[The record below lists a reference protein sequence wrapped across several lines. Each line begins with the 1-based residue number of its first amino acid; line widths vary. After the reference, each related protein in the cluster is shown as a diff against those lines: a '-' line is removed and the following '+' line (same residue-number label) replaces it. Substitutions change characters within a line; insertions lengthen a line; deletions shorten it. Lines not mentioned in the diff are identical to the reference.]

1 MVFRNDIAFLPPEK
15 ERALVRTQ
23 SLANVKE
30 LYYRNKISEY
40 MSSISKRYKA
50 ELIELKDES
59 IPKNA
64 SDLVLNSIKDTEG
77 NRILEYVNSSD
88 YVIALCIDGVKTTNQ
103 GMRKQLDKAAS
114 LGKDT
119 VVFIIGGSLG
129 LSDKVVKR
137 ANYKLSF
144 SDMTFPHQLM
154 RVMLLAEINEVVLL

>member
-1 MVFRNDIAFLPPEK
+1 MNIITVG
-15 ERALVRTQ
+15 
-23 SLANVKE
+23 NVKE

>member
-1 MVFRNDIAFLPPEK
+1 MNIKIITVG
-15 ERALVRTQ
+15 
-23 SLANVKE
+23 NVKE

-129 LSDKVVKR
+129 LSGKVVKR

-154 RVMLLAEINEVVLL
+154 RVMLLAEINEVVSL

>member
-1 MVFRNDIAFLPPEK
+1 MNIKIITVG
-15 ERALVRTQ
+15 
-23 SLANVKE
+23 NVKE

-114 LGKDT
+114 LGKDI

-154 RVMLLAEINEVVLL
+154 RVMLLAEINEVVSL

>member
-1 MVFRNDIAFLPPEK
+1 MNIKIITVG
-15 ERALVRTQ
+15 
-23 SLANVKE
+23 NVKE

-40 MSSISKRYKA
+40 MNSIPKRYKA

-64 SDLVLNSIKDTEG
+64 GDNVLNSIKETEG
-77 NRILEYVNSSD
+77 SRILECVNSSD
-88 YVIALCIDGVKTTNQ
+88 YVIALCIDGIKTTNQ
-103 GMRKQLDKAAS
+103 GMTRQLDKAAS

-129 LSDKVVKR
+129 LSDAVVKR

-154 RVMLLAEINEVVLL
+154 RVMLLAEINDVVSI

>member
-1 MVFRNDIAFLPPEK
+1 MNIKIITVG
-15 ERALVRTQ
+15 
-23 SLANVKE
+23 NVKE

-40 MSSISKRYKA
+40 MNSISKRYKA

-64 SDLVLNSIKDTEG
+64 SDNVLNSIKETEG
-77 NRILEYVNSSD
+77 NRILECVNSSD
-88 YVIALCIDGVKTTNQ
+88 YVIALCIDGIKTTNQ
-103 GMRKQLDKAAS
+103 GMKKQLGKAAS

-129 LSDKVVKR
+129 LSDAVVKR

-154 RVMLLAEINEVVLL
+154 RVMLLAEINEVVSL

>member
-1 MVFRNDIAFLPPEK
+1 MNIKIITVG
-15 ERALVRTQ
+15 
-23 SLANVKE
+23 NVKE

-154 RVMLLAEINEVVLL
+154 RVMLLAEINEVVSL

>member
-1 MVFRNDIAFLPPEK
+1 MNIKIITVG
-15 ERALVRTQ
+15 
-23 SLANVKE
+23 NVKE

-40 MSSISKRYKA
+40 MSSISKRYRA

-154 RVMLLAEINEVVLL
+154 RVMLLAEINEVVSL

>member
-1 MVFRNDIAFLPPEK
+1 MNIKIITVG
-15 ERALVRTQ
+15 
-23 SLANVKE
+23 NVKE

-103 GMRKQLDKAAS
+103 GMRKQFDKAAS

-154 RVMLLAEINEVVLL
+154 RVMLLAEINEVVSL

>member
-1 MVFRNDIAFLPPEK
+1 MNIKIITVG
-15 ERALVRTQ
+15 
-23 SLANVKE
+23 NVKE

-40 MSSISKRYKA
+40 MSSISKRYRA

-88 YVIALCIDGVKTTNQ
+88 YVIALCIDGVKTTNH

-154 RVMLLAEINEVVLL
+154 RVMLLAEINEVVSL

>member
-1 MVFRNDIAFLPPEK
+1 MNIKIITVG
-15 ERALVRTQ
+15 
-23 SLANVKE
+23 NVKE

-154 RVMLLAEINEVVLL
+154 RVMLLAEINEVVSP

>member
-1 MVFRNDIAFLPPEK
+1 MDIK
-15 ERALVRTQ
+15 IITVG
-23 SLANVKE
+23 NVKE

-77 NRILEYVNSSD
+77 NRILEYVNLSD

-154 RVMLLAEINEVVLL
+154 RVMLLAEINEVVSL